1 MIQADPLCGHFP
13 KKTKAAGR
21 HGPILKKEVTMTG
34 ILRFGMIRRT
44 SRPEESNTSSKQ
56 LTKEVT
62 MYGYYDSG

>member
-34 ILRFGMIRRT
+34 
-44 SRPEESNTSSKQ
+44 
-56 LTKEVT
+56 
-62 MYGYYDSG
+62 YYDSGWSGGHPVLKRATRVANN

>member
-21 HGPILKKEVTMTG
+21 HGPILKEG
-34 ILRFGMIRRT
+34 GNDDRILRFGMIRRT

-56 LTKEVT
+56 LKKEAT
-62 MYGYYDSG
+62 MYSYHDSG